1 MSSGAVLTVV
11 AVVLAVVIALLFRL
25 VSVLDSA
32 ELSMRR
38 LAADVRAT
46 RKAVDEAGDLAA
58 AVERDAGRSRAALL
72 RLEAITGHGRRG
84 AKPHATE
91 EPGARGTGGVP
102 PTSAAGAAHDSRAG
116 AAEPPS

>member
-1 MSSGAVLTVV
+1 VSSGAVLTVV

-46 RKAVDEAGDLAA
+46 RKAMVEAGDLAA
-58 AVERDAGRSRAALL
+58 AVERDAGLSQEALERLAAL
-72 RLEAITGHGRRG
+72 RRETGR
-84 AKPHATE
+84 
-91 EPGARGTGGVP
+91 
-102 PTSAAGAAHDSRAG
+102 
-116 AAEPPS
+116 